1 MYQIKQLTRDE
12 KDDFL
17 AQHPQAVVRDYQI
30 HDDDLS
36 IGFYDTYEEAQTEV
50 RAWEGRDAVQEA
62 IDTRLDSLAES
73 LIALGNTYGL
83 EEDEIRSMMKASI

>member
-1 MYQIKQLTRDE
+1 MYEIKELTQDD

-30 HDDDLS
+30 HDGSLS

-50 RAWEGRDAVQEA
+50 HAWEGRDAVQEA
-62 IDTRLDSLAES
+62 IDIRLDSLVES

-83 EEDEIRSMMKASI
+83 EADEVRNMMKASI